1 MFEVEIVNGQ
11 ISRENAIKCL
21 LWQRK
26 IGQIGSKDIVG
37 GEGEQRDRETERGKF
52 EFEVKN

>member
-1 MFEVEIVNGQ
+1 MVQLVSGQ